1 MVLKLAYLP
10 SKQIFVSSFNLLT
23 LFRSY
28 NDTSEVTEPSDPGV
42 PASMEGAGSNTSAT
56 AEHASDAENVNATHS
71 DSNANPTAY
80 QSRIIT
86 VHRGNVRKDLIA
98 IFKDPS
104 IMNCHII
111 VEMLNE
117 RGIVEKGRGSG
128 VFKDVL
134 SLFWKEIY
142 DSLMLG
148 EGERVPSIRHDFQR
162 KEWEAIARIL
172 LKGFQEYQYFPLR
185 LSKTFVASCLF
196 GESAVSEQMLMES
209 FMQYVSEDE
218 RKVIQ
223 KCSNGESKADDEDLI
238 ELLNTFD
245 CKRTVTESTILKTVT
260 ELAHQELI
268 QRPQHVTES
277 WRPILTALTVSFPT
291 VESLI
296 CFFSQLIP
304 TTSKVVSTI
313 DCQPSNEG
321 ERDALKFLKRYIKG
335 LDSSMLATFLR
346 FVTGSDLMLFHSWEI
361 NFTQLDGCARRP
373 VAHTCTNT
381 LELPS
386 TYQSFP
392 ELREEFNQIL
402 KADNWE
408 MDIV

>member
-42 PASMEGAGSNTSAT
+42 PTSTEGAGSNTSAT
-56 AEHASDAENVNATHS
+56 AEHASYAENVNATHS
-71 DSNANPTAY
+71 DTNTNTTAY
-80 QSRIIT
+80 QTRIIT
-86 VHRGNVRKDLIA
+86 VHRGNVRKYLIS

-128 VFKDVL
+128 VLKDVL

-223 KCSNGESKADDEDLI
+223 KCLNGELKADDEDLI
-238 ELLNTFD
+238 ELLTTFD

-268 QRPQHVTES
+268 QRPQYVTEC

-313 DCQPSNEG
+313 DCQPSNDG

>member
-1 MVLKLAYLP
+1 MDKNFTVNRL
-10 SKQIFVSSFNLLT
+10 FNLLIS
-23 LFRSY
+23 FRSY
-28 NDTSEVTEPSDPGV
+28 NDISEVTEPSVPGV
-42 PASMEGAGSNTSAT
+42 PRSTEGAGSNASAN

-71 DSNANPTAY
+71 DTNTNPTSY
-80 QSRIIT
+80 QSRVIT
-86 VHRGNVRKDLIA
+86 IHRGNVRRDLIA
-98 IFKDPS
+98 IFQDPS
-104 IMNCHII
+104 MMNCHI
-111 VEMLNE
+111 VVDVLNE
-117 RGIVEKGRGSG
+117 RGISEKGRGSG
-128 VFKDVL
+128 VFKDIL
-134 SLFWKEIY
+134 SLLWKDVY
-142 DSLMLG
+142 DSPMLG

-185 LSKTFVASCLF
+185 LSKTFVVSCLF

-209 FMQYVSEDE
+209 FMQYVSQDE

-223 KCSNGESKADDEDLI
+223 KCSNGELEPDDENLI
-238 ELLNTFD
+238 ELLSTFY
-245 CKRTVTESTILKTVT
+245 CKRAVTESTILKTVT

-268 QRPQHVTES
+268 QRPQYVTEC
-277 WRPILTALTVSFPT
+277 WRPILTALTRSFPT

-313 DCQPSNEG
+313 DCQPTNDG
-321 ERDALKFLKRYIKG
+321 ERDALKYLKRYIKG
-335 LDSSMLATFLR
+335 LDSKMLATFLR
-346 FVTGSDLMLFHSWEI
+346 FVTGSDLMLFQSWEI

-381 LELPS
+381 LELPL

-402 KADNWE
+402 KAVNWE